1 MVQYNGFRGF
11 LKLLETK
18 GEMKSVAREVD
29 WDQEVA
35 AVFVRSAKN
44 KNRALKFEK
53 VKDSTSPLAIGVLA
67 SPKRIRLAVGMEEG
81 DFDNFV
87 EEHLNTKRDDFPP
100 QIINKGTSQEVLI
113 EGDAVDLFSLPI
125 PKYNEMEG
133 GRYLTAGVSISK
145 DPERGS
151 RNAGIYRMMVRGKN
165 ELNINFG
172 FPNRHLLIHA
182 KKSMKEGKPLPL
194 AIAIGVDPALW
205 LCAAMPLPAKYDE
218 VNQAGA
224 IIRKG
229 IELVKGKAI
238 DTEVPANAEF
248 ILECEFD
255 PQVLKPEGP
264 YNDFQGYYTRVK
276 DNYVVKVKAITH
288 RKDAIFETSLT
299 GQVPEGEM
307 EVYRHLLL
315 SQQKVQLKKVI
326 PQVEAMT
333 FDAASMGH
341 IYVVSVRNKRPFMAN
356 QIGNAILSFPWSNM
370 VKMVIVVD
378 DDIDVFDS
386 AQVMW
391 AIATRVDFEKD
402 VTLLPSMPGASFDVG
417 AGGRKGVTKMILD
430 ATMKLEEEG
439 YPGQFPEA
447 GRPSAEVLE
456 KVIKNWASYGLD

>member
-1 MVQYNGFRGF
+1 MVQYEGFRGF
-11 LKLLETK
+11 IKLLEEK
-18 GEMKSVAREVD
+18 GEMKSVAKEVD

-35 AVFVRSAKN
+35 AVFVKSAKT
-44 KNRALKFEK
+44 KNRALLFEK
-53 VKDSTSPLAIGVLA
+53 VKDSVFPLAIGVLA
-67 SPKRIRLAVGMEEG
+67 SPERIRYAVGMENG
-81 DFDNFV
+81 NFDKFV

-100 QIINKGTSQEVLI
+100 VVVDKAPSQEVVV
-113 EGDAVDLFSLPI
+113 EGDDVDLFSLPI
-125 PKYNEMEG
+125 PKYNEKEG
-133 GRYLTAGVSISK
+133 GRYLTSGVSISK
-145 DPERGS
+145 DPEYGS
-151 RNAGIYRMMVRGKN
+151 RNAGIYRMMVREKN

-172 FPNRHLLIHA
+172 FPNRHLLVHA

-194 AIAIGVDPALW
+194 SIAIGVDPALW
-205 LCAAMPLPAKYDE
+205 LCGAMPLPAKYDE

-224 IIRKG
+224 IIGKG
-229 IELVKGKAI
+229 IELVRGKTI

-248 ILECEFD
+248 ILECELD
-255 PQVLKPEGP
+255 PGIMKPEGP

-276 DNYVVKVKAITH
+276 DNYVLKVKAITH
-288 RKDAIFETSLT
+288 RKNAVFETSLT

-326 PQVEAMT
+326 PQVESMT

-341 IYVVSVRNKRPFMAN
+341 IYIVSVRKKRPFMAN

-370 VKMVIVVD
+370 VKMVVVVD
-378 DDIDVFDS
+378 NDIDVFDS

-417 AGGRKGVTKMILD
+417 TGGRRGVTKMILD

-447 GRPSAEVLE
+447 GRPSAQILE
-456 KVIKNWASYGLD
+456 KVIKNWDSYGLD